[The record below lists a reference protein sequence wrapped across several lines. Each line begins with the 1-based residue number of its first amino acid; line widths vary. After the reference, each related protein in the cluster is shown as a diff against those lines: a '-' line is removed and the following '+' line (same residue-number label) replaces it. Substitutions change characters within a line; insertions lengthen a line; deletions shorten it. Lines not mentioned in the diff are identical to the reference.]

1 MSLSDTGI
9 MPRLRDAYKGIQGLE
24 QNLTDLHRRL
34 AADPA
39 GGLRKLVQG
48 GYLGQAASAALPARP
63 SSSSD
68 FADPDS
74 VFSRRLP
81 NDSLTESE
89 SDITNIN
96 EEEGWVD
103 LVARHKR
110 LSDAHHDFMIICLDP
125 QIPASL
131 HNLPVKY
138 NIPTRLWQSG
148 FHLLLERMRYTWVAN
163 SPVAFSAPTTLETPQ
178 IAGPVR
184 RDPQMS
190 ASALDRLTDFIYDA
204 YTFYTNLLEEQTL
217 VNFRAAWIEAL
228 GDLSRYRMAI
238 AAHVAAAERTEHA
251 DLRRVK
257 QLEAPPSSRIDDESA
272 ERAPTGASI
281 GAEVAETWNVEERE
295 TWRITARDW
304 YVQGLTERPGEG
316 RLHHHLGLLCRD
328 AKGEETR
335 ALYHFAKRYASARA
349 LQHGPY

>member
-1 MSLSDTGI
+1 
-9 MPRLRDAYKGIQGLE
+9 MPRLRDAYKGIQALE
-24 QNLTDLHRRL
+24 QNLTDLHRRM
-34 AADPA
+34 AADPV

-48 GYLGQAASAALPARP
+48 GYLGQATPIAVPARP
-63 SSSSD
+63 SSSAD
-68 FADPDS
+68 FADSDS

-81 NDSLTESE
+81 NDSLTAPD
-89 SDITNIN
+89 SDSSNTN

-148 FHLLLERMRYTWVAN
+148 FHLLLERMRYTWIAN
-163 SPVAFSAPTTLETPQ
+163 SPVGPSAPTVLETPQ
-178 IAGPVR
+178 IAGPIH
-184 RDPQMS
+184 RDPQIS
-190 ASALDRLTDFIYDA
+190 ARALDRLTDFIYDA

-217 VNFRAAWIEAL
+217 ANFRAAWIEAL

-251 DLRRVK
+251 GIRRDTP
-257 QLEAPPSSRIDDESA
+257 LEASSSTRIDDEPA

-281 GAEVAETWNVEERE
+281 GAEVAETWHVEERE

-328 AKGEETR
+328 SKGEETR
-335 ALYHFAKRYASARA
+335 ALYHFAKRYAPPRSY
-349 LQHGPY
+349 QYDFD